1 MINNYEI
8 LPMSKTHIWMHRNEI
23 SIRACYKFITCGII
37 VVSLLQICIK
47 FSVFMFVRFEKY
59 TLDLWNE
66 KRAQIYLYIA
76 SGFGTTWQKENYD
89 RVFILCE
96 LFCVNYFFK
105 KQFTLVNKKRLYWI
119 RHNYSMVLYWVW
131 VHCLFSINVSL
142 RFHFQL
148 DKTKPLQTNSKL
160 SNGIMLLQ

>member
-8 LPMSKTHIWMHRNEI
+8 LPMSKTHICMHMNET

-37 VVSLLQICIK
+37 AVSLLQICIK

-59 TLDLWNE
+59 TIDPCVWCEWNE

-76 SGFGTTWQKENYD
+76 SGFETTWQSKIMILLSFCGNYS
-89 RVFILCE
+89 
-96 LFCVNYFFK
+96 FK

-148 DKTKPLQTNSKL
+148 DKTLRKETLANKQ
-160 SNGIMLLQ
+160 